1 MIRKFLLVFMVLIP
15 LSTIAQVSGTKSLEP
30 YYTKSGL
37 KIEVGDTIILGIG
50 SNYDKKFK
58 HVYVPAGLVSNKYVF
73 PKTSSYKRFP
83 VKFFKK
89 QNIGGQIMT
98 YAVIPSKSEVSS
110 FNNAAVEIELALKS
124 GELLLKGSQFL
135 SGKGKFMDAK
145 TALLQY
151 IIISGSELSAF
162 AREYSYRFDNDT
174 FEKYH
179 QDEFEFVDILEKT
192 VNKMSDE
199 ISEFKK
205 DNVFR
210 TNATIKFGKYAFE
223 KEAFEF
229 SFDAES
235 VTVLKKAYGAG
246 ALSKGLKTHEV
257 NIAFNNKSEI
267 KYFPLNKVIARDF
280 IKERKN
286 KYSGKVDRT
295 VYLRINYILTGLIVE
310 RKKKYG
316 VVKKCLEAKIK
327 SVEVY
332 GNKNGYSDDLGVLK
346 L

>member
-1 MIRKFLLVFMVLIP
+1 MVLMP
-15 LSTIAQVSGTKSLEP
+15 LCIIAQVPGKKSLDP
-30 YYTKSGL
+30 YITKSGL

-50 SNYDKKFK
+50 TNYNKSFK
-58 HVYVPAGLVSNKYVF
+58 HVYVPAGLVSNKYIF

-89 QNIGGQIMT
+89 QNIGGKIMT
-98 YAVIPSKSEVSS
+98 YAVIPSRSEVSS
-110 FNNAAVEIELALKS
+110 FNNAAIEIEPAFKS
-124 GELLLKGSQFL
+124 GEILLKGSQFL
-135 SGKGKFMDAK
+135 SGTGKYMDAK
-145 TALLQY
+145 TAFIKY
-151 IIISGSELSAF
+151 IMISGSEPRAF
-162 AREYSYRFDNDT
+162 AREYSYRFDNEV
-174 FEKYH
+174 FERYH

-199 ISEFKK
+199 IAEFKK
-205 DNVFR
+205 DDVFR
-210 TNATIKFGKYAFE
+210 TNATHKFGKYDFE
-223 KEAFEF
+223 KEAFEIRF
-229 SFDAES
+229 EAES
-235 VTVLKKAYGAG
+235 LTVLKKKYGAG

-267 KYFPLNKVIARDF
+267 KYFQLNKDVARAF

-295 VYLRINYILTGLIVE
+295 IYLRINYTLTGLIVE
-310 RKKKYG
+310 RKEKHG
-316 VVKKCLEAKIK
+316 PVKKCLEAEIK

-332 GNKNGYSDDLGVLK
+332 GNKNGYSDDLGVLN